1 LGKKETGNY
10 IRRTGMLFKKYRL
23 FLNNLRYKAELA
35 KGNKAYL
42 INAVAD
48 VSLLEKIIKECNRDP
63 ELKVRIFLIDGT
75 ELRIE
80 TSEKAQNKTINW
92 ERT

>member
-1 LGKKETGNY
+1 
-10 IRRTGMLFKKYRL
+10 MLFKKYRM

-35 KGNKAYL
+35 KGNNAYL

-48 VSLLEKIIKECNRDP
+48 VSLLEKLIKSCNQDP
-63 ELKVRIFLIDGT
+63 TLKVRIFLIDGT

-80 TSEKAQNKTINW
+80 TTDKEQNKAINW
-92 ERT
+92 EN

>member
-1 LGKKETGNY
+1 
-10 IRRTGMLFKKYRL
+10 MMFKKYRM

-35 KGNKAYL
+35 KGDNSYL

-48 VSLLEKIIKECNRDP
+48 VSLLEKLIRECNRDP
-63 ELKVRIFLIDGT
+63 DLKVRIFLIDGT

-80 TSEKAQNKTINW
+80 TTDKQNNKSINW
-92 ERT
+92 EN